1 MLLVWRQQLRHWHVV
16 AQRSE
21 LLSLQHQA
29 VEMAQGKQNR
39 PRSKFGICHV
49 QETCDPEIPWS
60 SVNCRIKCKP
70 CHLKLKKSKCFKTKN
85 VQRMRSQVLW
95 LDLAI
100 ALIKLFSIKKCEGSP
115 FSAMKNWKT
124 LFTEISKHFFC
135 LQRRYLDDASLGIS
149 ILSKSILVSLST
161 FDSYHYITIILYYL
175 YIQEMMIGVDSIWI
189 KLCLISGIFRSSS
202 WPKGLAVAHS
212 SAWWISPRDQSEYR
226 ACEMTETTYETR
238 RRIIG

>member
-135 LQRRYLDDASLGIS
+135 LQRRCLDDASLGIS

-175 YIQEMMIGVDSIWI
+175 YIQEMMIGVDCWFDLNQIVSHLRNLQVLKLAKRPCGGSFVSLMDLSKRPIGIPGLWNDWNDIWN
-189 KLCLISGIFRSSS
+189 
-202 WPKGLAVAHS
+202 
-212 SAWWISPRDQSEYR
+212 
-226 ACEMTETTYETR
+226 T
-238 RRIIG
+238 